1 MSDIV
6 SEGVRSTLAV
16 APAPPVRRE
25 LSKRLLL
32 SHSALMYIF
41 LYAPIVILV
50 LFSFNA
56 ATFGT
61 TWAGFTLHWYKS
73 LIADRRLMEAF
84 TNSLYVAGVSTVIST
99 IIGTMTAL
107 ALERY
112 RFRGREAYDGLVYLP
127 IVIPEIVMA
136 VSLLVFFAF
145 SFDIA
150 RALFNIR
157 LHFSLTTVI
166 IAHVAFNIS
175 FVAVVVRASLK
186 GFDRRLEEAA
196 QDLGAS
202 PWQTFRRI
210 TLPLIAPG
218 ILGGA
223 LLAFT
228 ISLDDFVISFFT
240 TGPGG
245 TLLPIEVY
253 GRVKRAVTPTINA
266 VSTVMLILSMV
277 LVITSQ
283 VVQQRGR
290 RN

>member
-1 MSDIV
+1 M
-6 SEGVRSTLAV
+6 
-16 APAPPVRRE
+16 RRH
-25 LSKRLLL
+25 RTGTFLLL
-32 SHSALMYIF
+32 SHSTLMYLF
-41 LYAPIVILV
+41 LYAPICILV

-61 TWAGFTLHWYKS
+61 TWEGFTLHWYRS
-73 LIADRRLMEAF
+73 LFHDRRLMEAF

-99 IIGTMTAL
+99 IIGTMAAL

-112 RFRGREAYDGLVYLP
+112 RFRGRGAYDGLLYLP

-145 SFDIA
+145 SFDLLHT
-150 RALFNIR
+150 LFGLE

-175 FVAVVVRASLK
+175 FVAVVVRASLR

-196 QDLGAS
+196 QDLGAT

-210 TLPLIAPG
+210 TLPLIMPG
-218 ILGGA
+218 IIGGA

-228 ISLDDFVISFFT
+228 ISLDDLIISFFT

-266 VSTVMLILSMV
+266 VSTVMLVLSMLLV
-277 LVITSQ
+277 LGSQ
-283 VVQQRGR
+283 LAQR
-290 RN
+290 RNSRS